1 MQLSQI
7 REKIGA
13 GSPEIIEVRK
23 NSAVLLPLVRTE
35 EGLCVL
41 FEKRTGSIS
50 HPGETCF
57 PGGAVEAGESPR
69 EAVIRETAEELG
81 LIEGEDYELYGQWG
95 LFPLITGMCVNI
107 FAGELK
113 DGALQHIKANPAEV
127 AEVFTIPVD
136 FMLAGESMRYEYRL
150 LQDIDPCDLKGYIG
164 LPDDYQLPSGRV
176 RMPVWKY
183 GGHVLWGMTARMTR
197 AFLDRFFKD

>member
-7 REKIGA
+7 REKIWA

-69 EAVIRETAEELG
+69 EAVIRETAEEL
-81 LIEGEDYELYGQWG
+81 
-95 LFPLITGMCVNI
+95 
-107 FAGELK
+107 
-113 DGALQHIKANPAEV
+113 
-127 AEVFTIPVD
+127 
-136 FMLAGESMRYEYRL
+136 S
-150 LQDIDPCDLKGYIG
+150 
-164 LPDDYQLPSGRV
+164 
-176 RMPVWKY
+176 
-183 GGHVLWGMTARMTR
+183 
-197 AFLDRFFKD
+197 